1 MRREKDNTG
10 RERLLKLIGGDTAA
24 LKEAGKRN
32 GIKTALRAFNE
43 LIYLVKQGTRQTFQK
58 LRKGEFSLSRLNITS
73 LRKALTVIL
82 PIMFVYLMCD
92 FFGAILFKKSKIV
105 FPAGG
110 VTSKESSIRGLSPLN
125 YYLGEISGKDIFNSQ
140 RIAKVLTGGSDSL
153 AQPIAGLKF
162 VGADWCENPVVLI
175 EDVQTGKTYFVKKGD
190 SVKDFKV
197 TEISRD
203 RVTLRHGNK
212 VVELK

>member
-24 LKEAGKRN
+24 LKEARKRN

-43 LIYLVKQGTRQTFQK
+43 LIYLVKQGTREIFQK
-58 LRKGEFSLSRLNITS
+58 LRKGEFSLSRLNLIS
-73 LRKALTVIL
+73 LKKALMVIL
-82 PIMFVYLMCD
+82 PVMFVYLVCD
-92 FFGAILFKKSKIV
+92 FVGATLFKKSKIV
-105 FPAGG
+105 FPAQGAA
-110 VTSKESSIRGLSPLN
+110 SEESSIRGLSPLN
-125 YYLGEISGKDIFNSQ
+125 YYLGEIAGKDIFNSQ
-140 RIAKVLTGGSDSL
+140 RIMLVKAKGSDSL
-153 AQPIAGLKF
+153 AQPNFGLKF
-162 VGADWCENPVVLI
+162 VGADWGVNPVVLI

-197 TEISRD
+197 TEIFRD
-203 RVTLRHGNK
+203 RAILRHGNK